1 MVEGMPNRSSK
12 TKRPRDLNQL
22 AASIV
27 AEATGEEAPDFED
40 DEEPDE
46 PEAEEP
52 TPSEKNPAA
61 VALGRLG
68 GKKGGKARAAQP
80 HARGTPGNRQEGG
93 CKAVGRQGRRL
104 G

>member
-1 MVEGMPNRSSK
+1 MVKGMQNRSSK

-68 GKKGGKARAAQP
+68 GKKGGKARAASL
-80 HARGTPGNRQEGG
+80 TPEERREIAK
-93 CKAVGRQGRRL
+93 KAAAKRWGDKAER
-104 G
+104 